1 MSNNTSNATLREET
15 TVFADT
21 TTQTTST
28 EIKSTSTVTEGGG
41 MGAMAVAGTV
51 IGAIVAA
58 CVIACLAVIILI
70 RYRKSQKKSQDK
82 YKQTVKNLKI
92 DQLPTPSDVAS
103 EELRPPGRKPVTREP
118 EVEPDLGSSVLHYQ
132 NVAELKYE
140 NVDSPAE
147 IEQPIYLEPRGEDKR
162 LYTTGAGSEYYVV
175 NDDPSKVPNLQCRDD
190 NPKQNN
196 KIRTNVTSD
205 SNTKKTTSH
214 STKDYVNLKEEII
227 LPPHPKHKDKRM
239 KIHAKNDLAVDEVYE
254 NEEIPKI
261 QHSKKP
267 KR

>member
-1 MSNNTSNATLREET
+1 MSNNTSTETVREET
-15 TVFADT
+15 TVFT
-21 TTQTTST
+21 TIQTTST
-28 EIKSTSTVTEGGG
+28 EVKSTSTVTVEG
-41 MGAMAVAGTV
+41 MGAMAIAGTV

-103 EELRPPGRKPVTREP
+103 EELRPPGRKPVIREP

-140 NVDSPAE
+140 NVDSPA
-147 IEQPIYLEPRGEDKR
+147 EQPIYLEPRGEDKR

-175 NDDPSKVPNLQCRDD
+175 NDDPSKVPNLPSRDD
-190 NPKQNN
+190 NPKQIN
-196 KIRTNVTSD
+196 KIRTNFTSD
-205 SNTKKTTSH
+205 SNTKRPTSH
-214 STKDYVNLKEEII
+214 SAKDYVNLKEEII
-227 LPPHPKHKDKRM
+227 LPPHPKQKDKRM
-239 KIHAKNDLAVDEVYE
+239 KIQAKNDLAVDEVYE